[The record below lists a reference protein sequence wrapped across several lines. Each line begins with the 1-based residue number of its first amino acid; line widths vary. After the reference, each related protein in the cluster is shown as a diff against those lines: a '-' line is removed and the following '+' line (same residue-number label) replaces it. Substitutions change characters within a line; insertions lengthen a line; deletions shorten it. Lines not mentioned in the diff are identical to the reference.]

1 MSGLT
6 NDFLEKITSKLI
18 PNFLGVY
25 SANEV
30 VSRKN
35 NKSFSV
41 IFNTGRL
48 GTAGIHFVSLFVTKN
63 ILYYFDSF
71 GDQHIQQDIAKFI
84 HKLNRKCVMLCEPI
98 QDLSSNFCGLYA
110 LAFLLWKKKNKS
122 LKTFYSLFSESNL
135 KLNDKIVTDYILNEI
150 N

>member
-1 MSGLT
+1 
-6 NDFLEKITSKLI
+6 
-18 PNFLGVY
+18 
-25 SANEV
+25 
-30 VSRKN
+30 
-35 NKSFSV
+35 
-41 IFNTGRL
+41 
-48 GTAGIHFVSLFVTKN
+48 
-63 ILYYFDSF
+63 
-71 GDQHIQQDIAKFI
+71 
-84 HKLNRKCVMLCEPI
+84 MLCEPI